1 MASCQDQGSLNT
13 RGGRLGFPFF
23 FFFNCVLL
31 HSPPPAFAFSNC
43 TLPKPSEMIETNVC
57 HTVLLRFQQPAVI
70 AEVITGILLG
80 PTVMG
85 RIPNFSKTIFPTA
98 NMTIFS
104 TFAEVGLVL
113 FMNLV
118 GLELDFALMAGEWK
132 STALISIVGIA
143 LPMAVSV
150 GSSYAVWDAIDRAY
164 PSPKT
169 KTFGTYVLFM
179 YVVSSSHCF
188 F

>member
-1 MASCQDQGSLNT
+1 MDIM
-13 RGGRLGFPFF
+13 PFF
-23 FFFNCVLL
+23 PYPHL
-31 HSPPPAFAFSNC
+31 S
-43 TLPKPSEMIETNVC
+43 
-57 HTVLLRFQQPAVI
+57 QQPAVI
-70 AEVITGILLG
+70 AEVITGIVLG

-85 RIPNFSKTIFPTA
+85 RIPNFTNTIFPKA
-98 NMTIFS
+98 NMAIFG

-132 STALISIVGIA
+132 STAIISVVGIA

-150 GSSYAVWDAIDRAY
+150 GSSYAVWDAVDKFY
-164 PSPKT
+164 PSTKN

-179 YVVSSSHCF
+179 YVTFPSRHNIHCLHSNRFIRTCQPGHSDPKREFPF
-188 F
+188 FLETSLVGLLR